1 MRVART
7 APRGYS
13 RAMSEEAREPKD
25 SKRDADAARV
35 TTPFDKPFF
44 MPVLL
49 FLLALWFGYD
59 GWFNDE
65 IESIMFNRVVFCGLV
80 ILAIYTT
87 YQDVREVRKSKKSGR
102 GS

>member
-1 MRVART
+1 
-7 APRGYS
+7 
-13 RAMSEEAREPKD
+13 MSGEGRQPND
-25 SKRDADAARV
+25 SKTDARAAPV

-59 GWFNDE
+59 GWFNEE
-65 IESIMFNRVVFCGLV
+65 IKSIMFNRVVFGGLIV
-80 ILAIYTT
+80 LVIYTT
-87 YQDVREVRKSKKSGR
+87 YQDVREVRKPKEPGE

>member
-1 MRVART
+1 
-7 APRGYS
+7 
-13 RAMSEEAREPKD
+13 MSDEALEPKD
-25 SKRDADAARV
+25 SKTDAGAAPV
-35 TTPFDKPFF
+35 TTPFEKPFF

-59 GWFNDE
+59 GWFNEE

-80 ILAIYTT
+80 ILVIYTT
-87 YQDVREVRKSKKSGR
+87 YQDVREVRKSKGSGE

>member
-1 MRVART
+1 VARP

-13 RAMSEEAREPKD
+13 RGMSEDAREPKD
-25 SKRDADAARV
+25 SKSDAGAAPV
-35 TTPFDKPFF
+35 TTPFEKPFF

-59 GWFNDE
+59 GWFNEE
-65 IESIMFNRVVFCGLV
+65 IKSIMFNRVVFCGLV

-87 YQDVREVRKSKKSGR
+87 YQDVREVRKSKEIEKGV
-102 GS
+102 